1 MDAMLDRAI
10 GTVARG
16 FTRAG
21 IPSATYGLLGAARR
35 QAAREALE
43 AHRPR
48 ARQLAAAM
56 DAGERGAAEAYG
68 ALAERAL
75 ADMRRWV
82 HDVTRNRLEEQL
94 AEMHARFGDCDEPE
108 LLDDPHLDPAV
119 RVRLIEHLDAL
130 NTLVGGYRAF
140 LREMEP
146 LLAADRPTR
155 ILDLA
160 SGHGGFALEVAR
172 MATRRGLAVE
182 VTATDLRAEYLAIG
196 EATARREGLDVRFA
210 VQDALDLSNLAP
222 GAHDLIVC
230 TQSLHHFPPSM
241 TARMFR
247 EAARHAGRGVVFIDI
262 CRSVMH
268 ASLLR
273 ALGVLR
279 YRDPGLAHD
288 AWVSFRRA
296 YTPEELGL
304 ITRLGPEGDGVEAK
318 WTRPAHCLVRY
329 RL

>member
-1 MDAMLDRAI
+1 MLDRAI

-21 IPSATYGLLGAARR
+21 IPSATYGLLARAR
-35 QAAREALE
+35 TQAANEALE

-56 DAGERGAAEAYG
+56 DAGEQGAAEAYG

-75 ADMRRWV
+75 EDMRRWV
-82 HDVTRNRLEEQL
+82 HDITRNPLEERL
-94 AEMHARFGDCDEPE
+94 AELHARFGDCDEPE
-108 LLDDPHLDPAV
+108 HLDDPQLDASV

-140 LREMEP
+140 LTAMEP
-146 LLAADRPTR
+146 LLAPDRPTR
-155 ILDLA
+155 VLDLA

-172 MATRRGLAVE
+172 MARRRGLAIE
-182 VTATDLRAEYLAIG
+182 ITATDLRPEYLAIG
-196 EATARREGLDVRFA
+196 EATAAREQLGVRFA
-210 VQDALDLSNLAP
+210 MQDALDLSNLAP
-222 GAHDLIVC
+222 GAHDVIVC

-241 TARMFR
+241 TARMLR

-268 ASLLR
+268 GSLLR

-279 YRDPGLAHD
+279 YRDPDLAHD

-296 YTPEELGL
+296 YMPEELGL
-304 ITRLGPEGDGVEAK
+304 LARLGPEADGVEAT
-318 WTRPAHCLVRY
+318 WMRPAHCLVRY
-329 RL
+329 RA